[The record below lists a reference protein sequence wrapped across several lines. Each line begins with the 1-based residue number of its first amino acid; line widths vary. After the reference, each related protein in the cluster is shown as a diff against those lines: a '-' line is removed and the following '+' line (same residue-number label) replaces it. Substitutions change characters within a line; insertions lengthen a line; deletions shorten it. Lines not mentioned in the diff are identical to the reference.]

1 MPSGDFPRAGFWRRV
16 ASWLYDCLVVI
27 AFAMLTTVLFLL
39 AVQGVIS
46 LGWLSLNGAEDVSAL
61 IQQSAVLYWLRS
73 GCLVLVSVFFFAYF
87 WSKSGQTIGMRA
99 WRLQVRHINGKKLT
113 FWQGAWRS
121 LAALLGLGNLLVL
134 VDFKNKRALQD
145 YLAKSEVITLSKE
158 ENKRVYNNLD

>member
-1 MPSGDFPRAGFWRRV
+1 MSSNSAPAGIGRRL
-16 ASWLYDCLVVI
+16 ASLIYDGLVVI

-39 AVQGVIS
+39 LVQAGVS
-46 LGWLSLNGAEDVSAL
+46 MGWIAMGEAEDVAAL
-61 IQQSAVLYWLRS
+61 IQQNTTLYVIRDIL
-73 GCLVLVSVFFFAYF
+73 LVLVSVSFFGYF

-99 WRLQVRHINGKKLT
+99 WRLQVRRLDGSLPT

-145 YLAKSEVITLSKE
+145 YLSGCEVVTLSKD
-158 ENKRVYNNLD
+158 ENKKVYRALD